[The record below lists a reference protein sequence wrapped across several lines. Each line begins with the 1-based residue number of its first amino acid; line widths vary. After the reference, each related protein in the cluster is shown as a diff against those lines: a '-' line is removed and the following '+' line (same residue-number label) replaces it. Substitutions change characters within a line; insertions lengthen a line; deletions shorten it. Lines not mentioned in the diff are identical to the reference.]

1 MTTPMENKNENRFSR
16 QIAEKEK
23 RKLDALQKKN
33 PTVWMGLGMFG
44 MVGWS
49 IAVPTILG
57 AILGVW
63 LDKTYTQSFSWTL
76 SLMMTGLVV
85 GAVIGWLWVSKEEKE
100 MNKKTEYDE

>member
-23 RKLDALQKKN
+23 RKLDALRKKN

-57 AILGVW
+57 AILGIW